1 MTGRGRRPRR
11 WLWLVG
17 SSTLLLAL
25 LASAC
30 GSSGGG
36 GGTTV
41 TYVGVAGRAISFGTT
56 ESPTGCNPNTSA
68 GDTPG
73 TQTVLAGV
81 LPSPFVPDVVNSAS
95 EPMPN
100 SELIVSA
107 EPISLKPLTIVYTL
121 NPKAVWSDGVP
132 ITAADFKYAWEE
144 QRGDPATSSPD
155 VASIAGYRD
164 IASVT
169 GSNGGHTVT
178 VQFKT
183 TFADWQELFANL
195 VPAHVMEKLGWS
207 PACSTVDPAVDLSG
221 GPFML
226 GKVTPQADHPGPE
239 PAGGGGRRPTPSRSP
254 STSPPPTAQLAQW
267 MASGYVQV
275 AAPSTVTQSFLTQM
289 TGLPGAQSEVDTS
302 ATLLQ
307 LDMAS
312 SVELRSPARP
322 PVRHRPDHRPPGPGQ
337 PAGQLGGAG
346 DRAGQQPSRRAG
358 PAELPAGPRRAH
370 RRRRSRLP
378 PSSTSTTTIGA
389 GGSVNF
395 PLTSVPTQ
403 AAAFIAASGLDRT
416 PGDPYY
422 HSSFG
427 VPFQLHMVYDS
438 SDPWAT
444 AAAPA
449 IQSELQAAGLD
460 TTLLPVAGATQTGKT
475 LAAGFA
481 DLAVLPQ
488 TFTPYMSQTVGM
500 YTQLLGPHGEER
512 LPGLDG
518 LLGQQVR
525 SAGDDGLGAAQP
537 DHGHGPL
544 HAGGHDAVGQHGL
557 APAVRR
563 ADRPGLEP
571 HHCRRERRASQHQP
585 AVVRAVLGGQGARVD
600 ERHHAVAAGAVVVVS
615 GRRLAAF

>member
-1 MTGRGRRPRR
+1 MTGRGRRPRHR
-11 WLWLVG
+11 LWLVG

-56 ESPTGCNPNTSA
+56 ESPTGCNPNTVA

-100 SELIVSA
+100 AELIVSA

-132 ITAADFKYAWEE
+132 ITAEDFKYAWEE

-183 TFADWQELFANL
+183 TFADWRELFANL

-226 GKVTPQADHPGPE
+226 GKVTPQAVTLVQNPKWWGT
-239 PAGGGGRRPTPSRSP
+239 PANAKSITIHFAS
-254 STSPPPTAQLAQW
+254 STTQLAQW

-312 SVELRSPARP
+312 SVDSDLPPDLRFAIALTVDRQDLINQQVSWASPGIA
-322 PVRHRPDHRPPGPGQ
+322 PGNSHLVVQGQQNYQ
-337 PAGQLGGAG
+337 PAPTGS
-346 DRAGQQPSRRAG
+346 PTTTIP
-358 PAELPAGPRRAH
+358 PAT
-370 RRRRSRLP
+370 
-378 PSSTSTTTIGA
+378 SSTTSTTTIGA

-403 AAAFIAASGLDRT
+403 AAAFIEASGLVRT

-422 HSSFG
+422 HSPFG

-444 AAAPA
+444 AAAPV

-460 TTLLPVAGATQTGKT
+460 TTLLPVAGATQTGET

-500 YTQLLGPHGEER
+500 YTQLLGPTGKNGSQDWTGYSDSKFDQLVTTASEQLNLTTAMGLYTQADTMLWDNMVSLPLFAEPTVLVWSR
-512 LPGLDG
+512 TIAGVNAEPRSTSLLWFAQYWAVKVPESTSNTTPSLPG
-518 LLGQQVR
+518 
-525 SAGDDGLGAAQP
+525 P
-537 DHGHGPL
+537 
-544 HAGGHDAVGQHGL
+544 
-557 APAVRR
+557 
-563 ADRPGLEP
+563 
-571 HHCRRERRASQHQP
+571 
-585 AVVRAVLGGQGARVD
+585 
-600 ERHHAVAAGAVVVVS
+600 
-615 GRRLAAF
+615 